1 MKKTIYISVI
11 FFFVLFSSFEAHKF
25 YVSIYQINYAEK
37 SKMLQ
42 ITSRIFLDDLNAI
55 LQKKYNV
62 KTTIG
67 EPTETEN
74 DLIILKKYLSENLI
88 IKVNNQVKTINF
100 KSREIESNVLICYLN
115 IVSVSKIKS
124 IEIQNTA
131 LLDLNNEQ
139 QNIMQINILGKKKS
153 LLLTNENVKG
163 LLIL

>member
-11 FFFVLFSSFEAHKF
+11 FFIVLFSSFEAHKF

-42 ITSRIFLDDLNAI
+42 ITSRIFVDDLNAA

-62 KTTIG
+62 KTNIG

-74 DLIILKKYLSENLI
+74 DLILLKKYLSENLI
-88 IKVNNQVKTINF
+88 IKVNSQVKTINF
-100 KSREIESNVLICYLN
+100 KSKEIESNVLICYLN

>member
-11 FFFVLFSSFEAHKF
+11 FFFVLSSSFEAHKF

-42 ITSRIFLDDLNAI
+42 ITSRIFVDDLNAA

-62 KTTIG
+62 KTNIG

-74 DLIILKKYLSENLI
+74 DLILLKKYLSENLI
-88 IKVNNQVKTINF
+88 IKVNSQVKTINF
-100 KSREIESNVLICYLN
+100 KSKEIESNVLICYLN

>member
-42 ITSRIFLDDLNAI
+42 ITSRIFVDDLNAI

-100 KSREIESNVLICYLN
+100 KSKEIESNVLICYLN